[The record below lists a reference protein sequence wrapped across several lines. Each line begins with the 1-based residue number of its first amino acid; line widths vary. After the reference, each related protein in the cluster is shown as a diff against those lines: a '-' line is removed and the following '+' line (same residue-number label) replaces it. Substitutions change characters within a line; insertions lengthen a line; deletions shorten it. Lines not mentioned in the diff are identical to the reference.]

1 MLDKYLPADKRF
13 VYPFYLSGRL
23 MVFKKV
29 KRLSVE
35 CVVRGYLA
43 GSVWAEY
50 QKNNTAF
57 GIPFPNKMLESQELP
72 ELLFTPTT
80 KADNRHDTPMII
92 EKMGKLIGVTMAND
106 IKEKVWQ

>member
-1 MLDKYLPADKRF
+1 MVSPCGIPDKRLTLNQISAFWFDYTKKIILNHVIELVNNTKVLDKYLPADNWF
-13 VYPFYLSGRL
+13 VYPSYLSGRL
-23 MVFKKV
+23 MVVKKV

-57 GIPFPNKMLESQELP
+57 GIPFPNKMLENQEL
-72 ELLFTPTT
+72 
-80 KADNRHDTPMII
+80 
-92 EKMGKLIGVTMAND
+92 
-106 IKEKVWQ
+106 